1 MKQLPTDP
9 VILELLPEFIDTWIV
24 DINEQFTPLCEAKD
38 KDNFYRLAHTLK
50 GSGFQFGIDN
60 VGNMGLEMMRLTKEE
75 KWEELPQFKELL
87 LKEFEETKKLLNNSN

>member
-9 VILELLPEFIDTWIV
+9 LILELLPEFVDTWIA

-50 GSGFQFGIDN
+50 GSGFQFGIDE

-75 KWEELPQFKELL
+75 IPKFKELL
-87 LKEFEETKKLLNNSN
+87 LKEFEETKELLNNSN